1 MGVALRHTRSAFAK
15 SILGNLDPC
24 VSKPNLLQSSVH
36 PCARILY
43 FHTIIYCR
51 SLDSQRGRVLLVI
64 LLGRKPEVMMQLVAG
79 LKQTAVKFTTGTSI
93 ADLKVAFSDE
103 LPSAVIMGAGLPLD
117 MRLDVIRFVFEHSET
132 TTVHMKDWSSG
143 SNGMLPFVTG
153 VVQGLLASMDNHID

>member
-1 MGVALRHTRSAFAK
+1 M
-15 SILGNLDPC
+15 
-24 VSKPNLLQSSVH
+24 
-36 PCARILY
+36 
-43 FHTIIYCR
+43 
-51 SLDSQRGRVLLVI
+51 LVI

-153 VVQGLLASMDNHID
+153 VVQGLLASMDNQID